1 MHRASIRST
10 VAQHINTK
18 DEIFDKYLEEPDD
31 GLEPRKPM
39 DEDVEML
46 VDLTA
51 TREDH
56 EEVCSM
62 QSPRR
67 SSISNFVHRSLDWQ
81 RKGCHYAS
89 RKAEGRLTAHSSL

>member
-31 GLEPRKPM
+31 GIEPRKPM

-51 TREDH
+51 THDDH
-56 EEVCSM
+56 EEVLLALCDIAHLING
-62 QSPRR
+62 SPWL
-67 SSISNFVHRSLDWQ
+67 LD
-81 RKGCHYAS
+81 R
-89 RKAEGRLTAHSSL
+89 E

>member
-56 EEVCSM
+56 EEVCSTHF
-62 QSPRR
+62 PPH
-67 SSISNFVHRSLDWQ
+67 SSRPNFVYR
-81 RKGCHYAS
+81 
-89 RKAEGRLTAHSSL
+89 T